1 MFIYWCTDPFYSTTK
16 SNWKSFKFNTP
27 ISKNTNFSL
36 MTCSY
41 IDDNTDKHE
50 NFQTTENTYRN
61 LSFTIPDQS
70 NYTNIVTT

>member
-1 MFIYWCTDPFYSTTK
+1 
-16 SNWKSFKFNTP
+16 
-27 ISKNTNFSL
+27 